1 MDTNNKEREQPVQEK
16 RPRLDPVQAPPPVT
30 RQVLQTPAQ
39 EMILKVELEDTVTSH
54 QSLIVVKVRSAESE
68 DQDYI
73 EIELPGDNL
82 TLDNLILVAS
92 TELGLKVR

>member
-30 RQVLQTPAQ
+30 RQVLQTPPQ
-39 EMILKVELEDTVTSH
+39 EMILKVELEDTVH